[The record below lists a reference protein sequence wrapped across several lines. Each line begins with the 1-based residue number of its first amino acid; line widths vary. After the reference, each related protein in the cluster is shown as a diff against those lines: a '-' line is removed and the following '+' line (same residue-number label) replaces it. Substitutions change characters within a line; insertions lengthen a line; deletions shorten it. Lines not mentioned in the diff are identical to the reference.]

1 MNKCRD
7 HRLNNIGGIL
17 NISFLD
23 SKCHLRTLFLFPQ
36 NNRVRVQYRPQ
47 SGVDKHSSLVIAGPH
62 HHFQPL
68 QTHLISTDQAMSS
81 STARLDRYKLESKL
95 TDTSVTHRTIQSDLS
110 SGSRRTEVMT
120 TWVHDRKLGA
130 GAFGEVSLQRE
141 ILSGQ
146 LRAVK
151 VVPQH
156 QVRVHEMDALIDLQ
170 DVSRSLSECT
180 GDLFGAE

>member
-1 MNKCRD
+1 
-7 HRLNNIGGIL
+7 
-17 NISFLD
+17 
-23 SKCHLRTLFLFPQ
+23 
-36 NNRVRVQYRPQ
+36 
-47 SGVDKHSSLVIAGPH
+47 
-62 HHFQPL
+62 
-68 QTHLISTDQAMSS
+68 MSS

-151 VVPQH
+151 VVAQH

-170 DVSRSLSECT
+170 DVSRTLSALD
-180 GDLFGAE
+180 GSFVRG